1 MDFVLKVEKSE
12 LLAPSEVDIYI
23 QRFLGNA
30 TIAPAYAQGLWR
42 TGSW

>member
-30 TIAPAYAQGLWR
+30 TIAQLVEQRIRNA
-42 TGSW
+42 